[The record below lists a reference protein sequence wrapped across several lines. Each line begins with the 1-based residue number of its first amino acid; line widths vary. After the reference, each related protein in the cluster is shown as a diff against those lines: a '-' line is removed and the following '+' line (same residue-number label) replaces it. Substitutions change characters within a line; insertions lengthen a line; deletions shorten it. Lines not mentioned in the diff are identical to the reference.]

1 MSAWLLLD
9 VFEWFHSISTS
20 AFEFGVQSLLSVFS
34 YNIFCQHR
42 VRRLQ
47 PTALAT
53 AASRL
58 AGEEI
63 GPLAMCQWAFDN
75 GCCAEEYGSYHS
87 LIPEGGRFGCWWYR
101 ALSPNLFQR
110 L

>member
-9 VFEWFHSISTS
+9 VFEWFHSISMS

-47 PTALAT
+47 P
-53 AASRL
+53 
-58 AGEEI
+58 
-63 GPLAMCQWAFDN
+63 N
-75 GCCAEEYGSYHS
+75 GLGD
-87 LIPEGGRFGCWWYR
+87 GGVKADWGRNWPTGDVPVG
-101 ALSPNLFQR
+101 L
-110 L
+110 